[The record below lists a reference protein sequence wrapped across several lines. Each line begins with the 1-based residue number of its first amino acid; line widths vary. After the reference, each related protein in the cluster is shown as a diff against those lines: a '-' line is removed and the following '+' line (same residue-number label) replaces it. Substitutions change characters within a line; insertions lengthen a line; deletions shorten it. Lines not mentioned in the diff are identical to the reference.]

1 MKRYLDSIVPLCSMI
16 AVTGTLSIM
25 LESNQNLAKVDD
37 IGRYKHALVSEGML
51 DAGFVKQDK
60 VQLITENTDVVKEE
74 TLETETVEE
83 AETVEETSTTETTVH
98 IKPLPEEI
106 ETRTVASQ
114 QLNVR
119 IGDNKDTPVVTRVME
134 GDVVGLTGN
143 TRDNWLEIIVQDEVG
158 TVGWV
163 NGKFLK

>member
-1 MKRYLDSIVPLCSMI
+1 MKRYLDSIVPLCTMI

-25 LESNQNLAKVDD
+25 LNSNQNLANTDD
-37 IGRYKHALVSEGML
+37 IGEYKHALVSEGML

-60 VQLITENTDVVKEE
+60 VQLITENNDVVKEE
-74 TLETETVEE
+74 TLEET
-83 AETVEETSTTETTVH
+83 TEETSTTEITVH
-98 IKPLPEEI
+98 TKPLPEGI

>member
-1 MKRYLDSIVPLCSMI
+1 MKRYLDSIVPLCTMI

-25 LESNQNLAKVDD
+25 LNSNQNLANTDD
-37 IGRYKHALVSEGML
+37 IGAYKHALVSEGML

-60 VQLITENTDVVKEE
+60 VQLITENNDVVKEE
-74 TLETETVEE
+74 TLEET
-83 AETVEETSTTETTVH
+83 TEETSTTEITVH
-98 IKPLPEEI
+98 TKPLPEGI